1 MSMQCEFEYGA
12 IIYCATASHTPGEF
26 LSPCFFF
33 TIPTYLFSQLDIS
46 FPFLLH
52 SHVWC
57 AVGHKS
63 DLMLQILVIINML
76 LSLLY
81 LVIPSFI
88 VEDSAEALSIGIN
101 TKYKFFALVCCCC
114 CCIQVY
120 NFCFY

>member
-1 MSMQCEFEYGA
+1 ME
-12 IIYCATASHTPGEF
+12 P
-26 LSPCFFF
+26 LSIVLLHHIHQVNSCLLAF
-33 TIPTYLFSQLDIS
+33 FSQLDIS